1 MLDILFYLL
10 DSQYEPE
17 IVAAMGDRE
26 YIYHHAFTSEEVIQ
40 VCQREYIDLIVVW
53 PARQALLEDLLT
65 LLNMN
70 NLSYLPVIAV
80 VTSEKETAPL
90 LELPLSEVIVV
101 PTTKKEFFHI
111 IENTIR
117 DVEGEAA
124 LHTPN
129 RWKGDLGN
137 FNLIDLIQMV
147 GANGKDAIL
156 SIQYHDLLGQIFF
169 RTGKVVR
176 ATLRNF
182 DTLTALHKLVGLRKG
197 TFQVQFAR
205 VDLADSL
212 ELSNEELIIELLQYL
227 TRQEQAYREL
237 PGLFEEIVLNPRAI
251 QDTPSQD
258 QIQILQH
265 FDQGTT
271 INDLLLM
278 INEDNIEVLDAL
290 QEMFAKGWL
299 IRSQDLDVL
308 QKEELESKKLG
319 SLFQSL
325 TNLFKREKKEE
336 SLPATKPANQSTI
349 RKTVPEIEVQTPP
362 LEEEVLL
369 KIENKLGT
377 I

>member
-10 DSQYEPE
+10 DQQYEPE
-17 IVAAMGDRE
+17 IVAAMRDRE
-26 YIYHHAFTSEEVIQ
+26 YIYHRAFTSDEVVQ

-80 VTSEKETAPL
+80 TTSEAEIGPL
-90 LELPLSEVIVV
+90 LELPVSEVINM

-117 DVEGEAA
+117 AVEGEVT
-124 LHTPN
+124 LHSPTK
-129 RWKGDLGN
+129 WKGDLGN

-169 RTGKVVR
+169 RSGKVVR

-182 DTLTALHKLVGLRKG
+182 DTLTALRKLVGLRKG

-227 TRQEQAYREL
+227 TRQEQAYSDL
-237 PGLFEEIVLNPRAI
+237 PGLFEEVVVNPQAI
-251 QDTPSQD
+251 LETPSQD
-258 QIQILQH
+258 LIQILQL
-265 FDQGTT
+265 FEQGGTL
-271 INDLLLM
+271 NDLLL
-278 INEDNIEVLDAL
+278 IVNEDNIEVLKKVR
-290 QEMFAKGWL
+290 EMFRKGWL
-299 IRSQDLDVL
+299 IRSQDLDVI
-308 QKEELESKKLG
+308 QKEALENKRLG
-319 SLFQSL
+319 ALFQSI
-325 TNLFKREKKEE
+325 TSLFKREKKQEIAPSVQPPNQLAE
-336 SLPATKPANQSTI
+336 TKERSVI
-349 RKTVPEIEVQTPP
+349 TVQPPP
-362 LEEEVLL
+362 LEEDVLT
-369 KIENKLGT
+369 KIEDQLGS